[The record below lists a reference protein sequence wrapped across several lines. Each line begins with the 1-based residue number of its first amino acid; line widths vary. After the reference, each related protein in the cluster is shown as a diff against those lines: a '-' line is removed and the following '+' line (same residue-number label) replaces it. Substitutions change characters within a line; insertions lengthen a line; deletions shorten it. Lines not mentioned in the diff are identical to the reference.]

1 MAFAHS
7 PSSCTIF
14 VIFLNLFLV
23 TAVALTS
30 PACLIFFSSTLLIFD
45 TTSATSVLTFRK
57 ERDHPDV
64 LLSPPLKLHLSADIS
79 EEKNPAERCRI
90 SLFCFFF
97 WTWLSRWVSRN
108 LGCCDAAHDKWAR
121 QPEDP
126 CWTNPRLALGL
137 PWWADLVSADPLS
150 AESGLFPLGLAVR
163 YSMFTSYH

>member
-97 WTWLSRWVSRN
+97 GLGYWDEFHGIWVAVMQHMTN
-108 LGCCDAAHDKWAR
+108 EPD
-121 QPEDP
+121 
-126 CWTNPRLALGL
+126 NPRTRVERTLDW
-137 PWWADLVSADPLS
+137 PWGCHDELTLCQLILCPLNQGFS
-150 AESGLFPLGLAVR
+150 L
-163 YSMFTSYH
+163 